1 MRDPL
6 VSGRTSGLD
15 SAPPKCPGYCCQG
28 VSTTFLIEAL
38 ADMLLP
44 EDRLHVRDRR
54 QRPCAGAGR
63 PDIGI
68 DVHLEQAGRAELHCV
83 LQRAFEN
90 LGLGYGQ
97 AFNSCGARPCPA
109 VPAVEP
115 SLRGLAE
122 RGSLLA

>member
-54 QRPCAGAGR
+54 QRPCAGAWR
-63 PDIGI
+63 PDIGV
-68 DVHLEQAGRAELHCV
+68 DVHVEQTRLAQLHCV
-83 LQRAFEN
+83 LQRAFEIPD
-90 LGLGYGQ
+90 LVTVRPSTP
-97 AFNSCGARPCPA
+97 AARA
-109 VPAVEP
+109 HA
-115 SLRGLAE
+115 AE
-122 RGSLLA
+122 SRL